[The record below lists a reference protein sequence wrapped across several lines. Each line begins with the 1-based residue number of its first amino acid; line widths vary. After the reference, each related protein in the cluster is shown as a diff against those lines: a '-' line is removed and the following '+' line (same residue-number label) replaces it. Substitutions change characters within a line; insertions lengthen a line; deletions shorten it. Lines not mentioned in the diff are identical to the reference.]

1 LNANSF
7 PENTFP
13 RAMQSVV
20 LRWGPQYL
28 SLYNDPYRPV
38 LGTKHPWALGRRVSE
53 CWSEIWHF
61 LQPLI
66 DTRFMAGRRPGTMIS
81 F

>member
-20 LRWGPQYL
+20 TLRVAGVPILTRCVGP
-28 SLYNDPYRPV
+28 
-38 LGTKHPWALGRRVSE
+38 
-53 CWSEIWHF
+53 
-61 LQPLI
+61 
-66 DTRFMAGRRPGTMIS
+66 
-81 F
+81 